1 MWRKNAE
8 RSYPVCHKKQPV
20 AVAAVADDA
29 EKLDAEF
36 DALTAQEPKGDD
48 NAKADKPAVGA
59 AEASIFGSG

>member
-1 MWRKNAE
+1 M
-8 RSYPVCHKKQPV
+8 
-20 AVAAVADDA
+20 ADDA

-48 NAKADKPAVGA
+48 KAKADKPAVGA